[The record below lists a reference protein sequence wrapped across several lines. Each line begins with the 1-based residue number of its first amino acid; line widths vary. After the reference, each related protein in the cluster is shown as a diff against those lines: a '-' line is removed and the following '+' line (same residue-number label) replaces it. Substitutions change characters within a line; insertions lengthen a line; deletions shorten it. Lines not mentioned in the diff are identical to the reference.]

1 MNTPLPATDPRDRP
15 ISSPSV
21 PSPSAAMDSV
31 GALAAQLSRD
41 LSDRHG
47 PILGGEALAS
57 ALGYRS
63 LAALR
68 QARRRGQVEVK
79 LFALPQRR
87 GVFALSVDVARWL
100 AQARERGLAAH
111 TTQED
116 TAKPDHT

>member
-1 MNTPLPATDPRDRP
+1 MNTLLPATDPRDQP
-15 ISSPSV
+15 ASSPSL
-21 PSPSAAMDSV
+21 PRTSAAMDSV

-47 PILGGEALAS
+47 PILGGAALAS

-111 TTQED
+111 TTQEG